1 MSKKNKKKKSVKK
14 KIFISL
20 SIFILLLIGIA
31 SGALAYSYTLLNS
44 IDKVSLDEDDLG
56 INGTSSLKGITNI
69 ALYGIDTDYNDSGR
83 SDSIMILTID
93 NINKELKVSSIMRD
107 SYVSIDGHG
116 MDKINHAYAYG
127 GPQLSIKTLNQN
139 FDLDIE
145 DFVTLNFNSFPQI
158 IDGLGGID
166 LTITQEEID
175 CYININDHITYL
187 NELNGTNSQ
196 LITTPGTYHAD
207 GTQALAYAR
216 IRYTSEG
223 DTGRTKRQR
232 VVLEQLL
239 EKFKSISPTKYTS
252 LLNEFLPLIK
262 TSLTSNEILSIAT
275 TIFKMGDVELQQAK
289 FPSDNYLQD
298 TMINGTYYLKFNED
312 ATTKEIH
319 DFIYN

>member
-1 MSKKNKKKKSVKK
+1 MSKKNKRKKSIKK

-31 SGALAYSYTLLNS
+31 SGALAYSYSLLNN
-44 IDKVSLDEDDLG
+44 IDKVSLNEDDLG
-56 INGTSSLKGITNI
+56 ISGTSSLEGITNI

-107 SYVSIDGHG
+107 SYVSIEGHG

-127 GPQLSIKTLNQN
+127 GPQLAIKTLNQN

-145 DFVTLNFNSFPQI
+145 DFVTLNFNSFPKI
-158 IDGLGGID
+158 IDALGGID
-166 LTITQEEID
+166 LTITQDEID
-175 CYININDHITYL
+175 CYINLNDHIKYL
-187 NELNGTNSQ
+187 NELNGTSSE
-196 LITTPGTYHAD
+196 LITKPGTYHVD

-216 IRYTSEG
+216 IRYTAEG
-223 DTGRTKRQR
+223 DSGRTKRQR
-232 VVLEQLL
+232 IVLEQLL

-252 LLNEFLPLIK
+252 LLNEFLPLVK
-262 TSLTSNEILSIAT
+262 TSLTSNEILSITT
-275 TIFKMGDVELQQAK
+275 TIFKMGDVELQQSK
-289 FPSDNYLQD
+289 FPSDNYIQD
-298 TMINGTYYLKFNED
+298 TMINGTYYLKFNEN
-312 ATTKEIH
+312 ATTEEMH

>member
-1 MSKKNKKKKSVKK
+1 MFKKKKSTKK

-20 SIFILLLIGIA
+20 TIFILLLIGIT
-31 SGALAYSYTLLNS
+31 SGVLAYSYTLLDN
-44 IDKVSLDEDDLG
+44 IDKVSLDETDLG
-56 INGTSSLKGITNI
+56 INETSSLKGIRNI

-107 SYVSIDGHG
+107 SYVSIDGYG

-127 GPQLSIKTLNQN
+127 GPQLAIKTLNQN

-145 DFVTLNFNSFPQI
+145 DFVTLNFNSFPKI
-158 IDGLGGID
+158 IDALGGLD

-187 NELNGTNSQ
+187 NELNNTTSE
-196 LITTPGTYHAD
+196 LITTPGTYHVD

-223 DTGRTKRQR
+223 DAGRTKRQR
-232 VVLEQLL
+232 IVLEQLL
-239 EKFKSISPTKYTS
+239 ENFKFISPTKYTN
-252 LLNEFLPLIK
+252 LLNQILPLVK
-262 TSLTSNEILSIAT
+262 TSLTSNEILNIAL
-275 TIFKMGDVELQQAK
+275 TIFKMGDIELQQAR
-289 FPSDNYLQD
+289 FPSDNYCKD
-298 TMINGTYYLKFNED
+298 TLINNTYYLKFDEV
-312 ATTKEIH
+312 ATKEEMYN
-319 DFIYN
+319 FIYN